1 VSTSIEQETQEMGSF
16 NSKDED
22 KGELNYD
29 PNYEGN
35 FSIELDQVSSREKKL
50 QEEFE
55 KLKSELHN
63 YEMQTGKMM
72 KRISN
77 GKLLLIQ
84 QKMLDTVAQNADIK
98 INFKD
103 IVHMLKTM
111 SIEEGKRMEHGLYK
125 SHADGHKSRQEDDD
139 EEEYQ

>member
-1 VSTSIEQETQEMGSF
+1 MGSIG
-16 NSKDED
+16 SKED
-22 KGELNYD
+22 KEETDYGARFDGLDSE
-29 PNYEGN
+29 
-35 FSIELDQVSSREKKL
+35 FSQVNDKEKKL

-55 KLKSELHN
+55 KLKSELRN

-103 IVHMLKTM
+103 IVQMLRTM
-111 SIEEGKRMEHGLYK
+111 SMEEGKRIEHGLYK
-125 SHADGHKSRQEDDD
+125 SQVDGHKSPSKQGDDD
-139 EEEYQ
+139 EDEYQ